1 MKLTDEWFTAIAE
14 SETGNRT
21 IFISGRCHIDEFR
34 ESGKFPFRAE
44 ITWNYHPD
52 LNGMP
57 DESSAQLME
66 ETLTALKKAMEKDKL
81 AILTGI
87 YTGDSERNM
96 IFYTRNITAFGN
108 RLNEALATFEQLPIT
123 IYTEN
128 DSEWNEYAEM
138 QELNPGD
145 DEDDEELL

>member
-1 MKLTDEWFTAIAE
+1 
-14 SETGNRT
+14 
-21 IFISGRCHIDEFR
+21 
-34 ESGKFPFRAE
+34 
-44 ITWNYHPD
+44 
-52 LNGMP
+52 MP

-66 ETLTALKKAMEKDKL
+66 EALTALKKAMEKDKL

-108 RLNEALATFEQLPIT
+108 RLNEALATFERLPIT

-145 DEDDEELL
+145 DENDEEL

>member
-1 MKLTDEWFTAIAE
+1 MPHRRIQRVGQIPVPRRNNVELPPRPQRDARWEQRPTD
-14 SETGNRT
+14 
-21 IFISGRCHIDEFR
+21 GRGSYR
-34 ESGKFPFRAE
+34 P
-44 ITWNYHPD
+44 
-52 LNGMP
+52 
-57 DESSAQLME
+57 Q
-66 ETLTALKKAMEKDKL
+66 KAMEKDKL

-145 DEDDEELL
+145 DENDEEL